1 MQRPLF
7 HTNRTDKFISPK
19 YNLLVFQ
26 VKTTQLGIKAYQE
39 VGTTTLDTCNIPAAV
54 VHQCCQLFWKILLK
68 IILSIILSAF
78 LKYVLLTYFYHSKSH
93 GLRTSRIQL
102 PRTFVG
108 QLQEKSLVNLAHCT
122 ESRIV
127 LKTRKQE
134 KLYPPTDLSVP
145 LQCHPQLLSVKFED
159 LVHSSFRNESSSME
173 INVSYF
179 GVLHWQQ
186 WQTPASASEVLS
198 WEFCKISKHT
208 FLTKHLWTTASVDL
222 RCNQGL
228 THTNC
233 RLGRILKRLVTSDT
247 RRNNKIMRF
256 C

>member
-1 MQRPLF
+1 M
-7 HTNRTDKFISPK
+7 
-19 YNLLVFQ
+19 
-26 VKTTQLGIKAYQE
+26 
-39 VGTTTLDTCNIPAAV
+39 
-54 VHQCCQLFWKILLK
+54 
-68 IILSIILSAF
+68 
-78 LKYVLLTYFYHSKSH
+78 
-93 GLRTSRIQL
+93 
-102 PRTFVG
+102 
-108 QLQEKSLVNLAHCT
+108 
-122 ESRIV
+122 
-127 LKTRKQE
+127 LKTGKQE

-159 LVHSSFRNESSSME
+159 LVHSSFRNESSGME

-179 GVLHWQQ
+179 GMLHWQQ

-208 FLTKHLWTTASVDL
+208 FFTKHLWTTASVDL

-233 RLGRILKRLVTSDT
+233 RLGRILKRLATSDT